1 MDTTNAKL
9 IAIDEQQKLLKVQDK
24 TIYIAWNKYANCWEA
39 ELFMEKQNQYGEFVN
54 EFVTGVTGS
63 SESDVLS
70 KAIKLKIDS

>member
-1 MDTTNAKL
+1 
-9 IAIDEQQKLLKVQDK
+9 
-24 TIYIAWNKYANCWEA
+24 
-39 ELFMEKQNQYGEFVN
+39 MEKQNQYGEFVN